1 MKLQWVMSSQRIPRE
16 LPETEADLVEWQLQ
30 LEGSDVPVRVT
41 FSAQDYRR
49 LLRDLQAYAEAMVTL
64 DGFLVGAKTGGLML
78 ERVRFRWTGVAG
90 AAQGLIDSTARLG
103 STGCTVP
110 PARRPAW
117 RPGAPPSQRA
127 SIDALHGCPGAKPC
141 SSVSEPERLAAGR

>member
-1 MKLQWVMSSQRIPRE
+1 MVTRTATLHPKSMKLQWVMSSQRIPRE

-78 ERVRFRWTGVAG
+78 ERVRFKVDRRRGG
-90 AAQGLIDSTARLG
+90 
-103 STGCTVP
+103 P
-110 PARRPAW
+110 PKA
-117 RPGAPPSQRA
+117 
-127 SIDALHGCPGAKPC
+127 
-141 SSVSEPERLAAGR
+141 